1 MVSIICVRV
10 LSACVQT
17 SAQTELEGKA
27 AEYALF
33 DGVKVP
39 SCGHVLLL
47 FYPFG
52 NAKRAIR
59 SCYRLVFL
67 RTFST

>member
-10 LSACVQT
+10 LSACLQT

-27 AEYALF
+27 AEYASF
-33 DGVKVP
+33 DGVNVS

-52 NAKRAIR
+52 NATQSAR
-59 SCYRLVFL
+59 YDPV
-67 RTFST
+67 T